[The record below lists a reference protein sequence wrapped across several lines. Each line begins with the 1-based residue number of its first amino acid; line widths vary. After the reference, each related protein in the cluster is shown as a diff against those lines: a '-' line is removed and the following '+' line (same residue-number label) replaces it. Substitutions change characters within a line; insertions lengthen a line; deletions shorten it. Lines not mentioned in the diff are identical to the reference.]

1 VYRRWG
7 VTPLSD
13 ALMRCAALILTGLT
27 SSCALE
33 PPEPQASPPD
43 VSPVRQQTT
52 GTLRLDSSHIRP
64 MYRGVLSIDIETAA
78 RVASLDNVEILK
90 SRERVEA
97 SHGQLESAAE
107 AVLPVIGPGVVL
119 NHLQGVDINNLGML
133 QAAHFGTLNPAV
145 LIQWALNPGQV
156 YFDVIAARKRLVA
169 SEQQDRAVAMRT
181 VRTAALQYY
190 DLVLA
195 QARIVVMR
203 EALAEAQEFSR
214 LATRRYD
221 AQTGLFVD
229 VTRGQAILAARE
241 QDLATALNGFY
252 KASVVLGSTLYLD
265 PTVTLVPK
273 TSELAPRDLV
283 RNDLGIDQMLAI
295 AVQWRPDLQ
304 GVNTLIAAADADTK
318 ALIWGIGTPNLQASY
333 QAGKFGSKTPSE
345 QYPLQNQE
353 VSIASVGW
361 VFNPTVFGQIKTS
374 DATAKIAVLEGKRL
388 LEQVKAEVVTSLQD
402 SATNA
407 QLIPLAQKQVKSTQ
421 EALRVTQE
429 NFENGVGLFLD
440 VLQAE
445 DAVDQ
450 ARLNHAN
457 AITGYNQAQVNLLAA
472 LGLIDQANVG
482 WHSRQKAAKR

>member
-1 VYRRWG
+1 
-7 VTPLSD
+7 
-13 ALMRCAALILTGLT
+13 
-27 SSCALE
+27 
-33 PPEPQASPPD
+33 
-43 VSPVRQQTT
+43 
-52 GTLRLDSSHIRP
+52 
-64 MYRGVLSIDIETAA
+64 
-78 RVASLDNVEILK
+78 
-90 SRERVEA
+90 
-97 SHGQLESAAE
+97 
-107 AVLPVIGPGVVL
+107 
-119 NHLQGVDINNLGML
+119 
-133 QAAHFGTLNPAV
+133 
-145 LIQWALNPGQV
+145 
-156 YFDVIAARKRLVA
+156 
-169 SEQQDRAVAMRT
+169 
-181 VRTAALQYY
+181 
-190 DLVLA
+190 
-195 QARIVVMR
+195 
-203 EALAEAQEFSR
+203 
-214 LATRRYD
+214 
-221 AQTGLFVD
+221 LFVD

-353 VSIASVGW
+353 VSTASVGW
-361 VFNPTVFGQIKTS
+361 VFNPSVFGQIKTS
-374 DATAKIAVLEGKRL
+374 DANAQIAVLEGKRL

-472 LGLIDQANVG
+472 LGLIDQGNVG
-482 WHSRQKAAKR
+482 WHGRQKSGAK